1 MRDAW
6 TNCSILKV
14 FLCSPCVADIV
25 NAVVGVDTCNLLP
38 LTSLRLA
45 QFVTVSILEIGSIL
59 ISLI

>member
-1 MRDAW
+1 MMAAW

-14 FLCSPCVADIV
+14 FSCCLCVPVIV
-25 NAVVGVDTCNLLP
+25 NVVLGVDTCNLLP

>member
-1 MRDAW
+1 MRSAW

-14 FLCSPCVADIV
+14 FSCSPCVADIV

-38 LTSLRLA
+38 LTSLRLI